1 MKYENGSTL
10 PLMHAPAKIDQ
21 RPATLGAAPGHGT
34 DTDEVL
40 LEAGLT
46 WDDLIRLKV
55 AGAIT

>member
-1 MKYENGSTL
+1 VKYDNGATL
-10 PLMHAPAKIDQ
+10 PLVHAPAQIDGQ
-21 RPATLGAAPGHGT
+21 PATLGAAPGHAT

-40 LEAGLT
+40 LQTGLT